1 MQANKAVRAFGGRSY
16 FGDGNRGSIAGKD
29 GVFFYDRIQ
38 RRKCFLLLFNVLDD
52 GFDDNVTV
60 CKRLSAGR
68 SLEPTTDCLH
78 RLLQVAFFG
87 KLGQRLLDSC
97 KAFMLLLQPCT
108 GSALAAFTRALRNKT
123 RSNSIHISLYLL
135 PLRPLRPLRL
145 KGFGCGSTTLW

>member
-60 CKRLSAGR
+60 SKRLSAGR

-87 KLGQRLLDSC
+87 KLGQRLLDSS
-97 KAFMLLLQPCT
+97 KAFIEKRLLLFKHGNVIT
-108 GSALAAFTRALRNKT
+108 GGGADLRDAGTHQTTTQNTDFLDRHIPSCRSAI
-123 RSNSIHISLYLL
+123 SN
-135 PLRPLRPLRL
+135 
-145 KGFGCGSTTLW
+145 